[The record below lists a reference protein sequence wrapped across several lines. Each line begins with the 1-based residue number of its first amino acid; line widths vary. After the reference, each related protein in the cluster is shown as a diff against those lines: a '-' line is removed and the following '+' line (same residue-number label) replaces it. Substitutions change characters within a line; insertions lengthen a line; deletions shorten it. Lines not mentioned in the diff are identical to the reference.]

1 MFAKSHLREKSE
13 HSWFSSDHTRYSCVW
28 WTLCRENGQ
37 ELDLTTSSLLK
48 DSTCLGRMR
57 GIALSL
63 TIAFLRNRKFPAANS
78 KQAACKLSQAVLVM
92 AERIWALRLTSFYSC
107 QNFTADQKCYTWF
120 SCNLRSTTSTPFI
133 FIFFSFPCV
142 RFTFFLHNV
151 HKSTFLCW

>member
-1 MFAKSHLREKSE
+1 MFAKSHLREKWE
-13 HSWFSSDHTRYSCVW
+13 HSWFSSDHTRYSSVW
-28 WTLCRENGQ
+28 WTLGRENGQ

-92 AERIWALRLTSFYSC
+92 VERIWALRLTSFYSC
-107 QNFTADQKCYTWF
+107 QNFTADP
-120 SCNLRSTTSTPFI
+120 R
-133 FIFFSFPCV
+133 V
-142 RFTFFLHNV
+142 LHVIQLQSQVYNIYIYNFYF
-151 HKSTFLCW
+151 HLF

>member
-28 WTLCRENGQ
+28 WTLGRENGQ
-37 ELDLTTSSLLK
+37 ELDLTASSLLK

-78 KQAACKLSQAVLVM
+78 KQAACKLSQAILVM

-107 QNFTADQKCYTWF
+107 QNFTADP
-120 SCNLRSTTSTPFI
+120 R
-133 FIFFSFPCV
+133 V
-142 RFTFFLHNV
+142 LHVIQLQSQVYNIYNFYF
-151 HKSTFLCW
+151 HLF